1 MGKLLDKIIE
11 EHYAEQYNSHG
22 TVDDELY
29 EDVLLQRIDVVG
41 YPTID
46 VNCVVSNKEGRMIE
60 ITLDGRWVMSYHV
73 DTKEIV
79 EGYDSTFRPRDK

>member
-11 EHYAEQYNSHG
+11 KHYSKQYNSHG
-22 TVDDELY
+22 DDKEELY
-29 EDVLLQRIDVVG
+29 EDILLQRIELIG
-41 YPTID
+41 YPVID
-46 VNCVVSNKEGRMIE
+46 VHCVISDKEGRMIE

-79 EGYDSTFRPRDK
+79 EGYDSIFRPRER